1 MTSIYFRREL
11 DLNSL
16 TLVLKSEIFL
26 STFVEMADFQS
37 IKDST
42 DIFLSTDNFPLMRLS
57 KPSMML

>member
-16 TLVLKSEIFL
+16 TLVLKFEIFL
-26 STFVEMADFQS
+26 STFVEMADSQS

-42 DIFLSTDNFPLMRLS
+42 DIFLSTDNFPLMRL
-57 KPSMML
+57 PSMML